1 MLAKLVRL
9 GRDAEVRYT
18 AKGDPVASLAMVYD
32 VGFGDSKR
40 AQWVDGTLWGKRA
53 ESLGPYLTKGTQVVL
68 YADDV
73 ELEQFMKK
81 DGTPGAK
88 LKCRVSDLSLVSGGP
103 SVRSGHPPAKEAQN
117 AEKAK
122 AAVMGEWDK
131 GPGKG
136 NGFDDDIPF
145 QEAVMNTQ
153 IGYSIAEKTK
163 IGYSTVQVPVAITMV
178 SDQALINELNRRDK
192 MVKWSRKR
200 K

>member
-18 AKGDPVASLAMVYD
+18 PKGDPVASLAMVYD

-40 AQWVDGTLWGKRA
+40 GQWIDGTLWGKRA

-88 LKCRVSDLSLVSGGP
+88 LKCRVSDLSLISGQSQQQSP
-103 SVRSGHPPAKEAQN
+103 QQRQPQQQRQQQQQQAQQQ
-117 AEKAK
+117 APQQQQGQ
-122 AAVMGEWDK
+122 GEE
-131 GPGKG
+131 
-136 NGFDDDIPF
+136 FEDIPF
-145 QEAVMNTQ
+145 
-153 IGYSIAEKTK
+153 
-163 IGYSTVQVPVAITMV
+163 
-178 SDQALINELNRRDK
+178 
-192 MVKWSRKR
+192 
-200 K
+200 